1 MPLSFTDPQ
10 SITVNAVT
18 SPLPRTETDGD
29 SAKYTSADGL
39 LQLSAS
45 HQYGRRT
52 RRMLRI
58 DQSKLA
64 PDPFKPVENVKLS
77 MGIYIVF
84 DLPNAGFSN
93 TEAMYLYTGFKT
105 LYTGTSDALIN
116 KLLGGE
122 S

>member
-1 MPLSFTDPQ
+1 MLMSFTDPL
-10 SITVNAVT
+10 SIVISGTTTA
-18 SPLPRTETDGD
+18 LPRVGTGENGSDYRSG
-29 SAKYTSADGL
+29 DGL
-39 LQLSAS
+39 IHLSAN
-45 HQYGRRT
+45 HDYGKRT
-52 RRMLRI
+52 RRVLRL
-58 DQSKLA
+58 DTSKIA

-84 DLPNAGFSN
+84 DLPTAGFSN

>member
-1 MPLSFTDPQ
+1 LSFTDPQ

-39 LQLSAS
+39 LQLTAS

-52 RRMLRI
+52 RRMLRV
-58 DQSKLA
+58 DQSKVA

-77 MGIYIVF
+77 MGLYIVF
-84 DLPNAGFSN
+84 DLPTAGFSN